1 MKQEKLSLTEMS
13 NLFGGISVEEYCDQ
27 VSELIDANWGR
38 WTEEERKSAAVP
50 TPSIANVSLIVR

>member
-1 MKQEKLSLTEMS
+1 MKQEKISLTEMS

-38 WTEEERKSAAVP
+38 WTEEERKSAA
-50 TPSIANVSLIVR
+50 SAYAKHC

>member
-27 VSELIDANWGR
+27 VSELIDANWGAGLK
-38 WTEEERKSAAVP
+38 KSVNLPQVP